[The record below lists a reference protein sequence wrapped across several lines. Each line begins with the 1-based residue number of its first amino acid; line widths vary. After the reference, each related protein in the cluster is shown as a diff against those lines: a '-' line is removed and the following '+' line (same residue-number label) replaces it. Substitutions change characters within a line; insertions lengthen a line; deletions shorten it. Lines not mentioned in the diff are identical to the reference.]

1 MISRGYAVRHILF
14 VEISRK
20 TGYDLIR
27 GRDVVKCHDLF
38 FYGGI
43 PMDRLW
49 THSMKHYRCTNLN
62 YVKSLF
68 TDEYSEKTT
77 YSWLSGVS
85 PYRYVRQEQRRYLDS
100 KINGVNPTKNGIY
113 CLNVSFF
120 TRFRRLISNFCIKF
134 YLNVYICK
142 VTQNFIIYGT
152 VYRKGK

>member
-1 MISRGYAVRHILF
+1 
-14 VEISRK
+14 
-20 TGYDLIR
+20 
-27 GRDVVKCHDLF
+27 
-38 FYGGI
+38 
-43 PMDRLW
+43 MDRLW

-68 TDEYSEKTT
+68 TDDYSEKTT

-142 VTQNFIIYGT
+142 VTQNFIIYEGSIGSPRYTGT
-152 VYRKGK
+152 ATSIEELLEEAISVVGEEKINLKQKGKHI

>member
-1 MISRGYAVRHILF
+1 M
-14 VEISRK
+14 
-20 TGYDLIR
+20 
-27 GRDVVKCHDLF
+27 
-38 FYGGI
+38 FYG
-43 PMDRLW
+43 
-49 THSMKHYRCTNLN
+49 CTNLN

-120 TRFRRLISNFCIKF
+120 TRFRRLISNFCVKF
-134 YLNVYICK
+134 YLNVYLERNQKRRLKKNSRPFRIDSKALLSLLDFDDHSVEVFDIASGNC
-142 VTQNFIIYGT
+142 
-152 VYRKGK
+152 YRVAGHGHFLVL